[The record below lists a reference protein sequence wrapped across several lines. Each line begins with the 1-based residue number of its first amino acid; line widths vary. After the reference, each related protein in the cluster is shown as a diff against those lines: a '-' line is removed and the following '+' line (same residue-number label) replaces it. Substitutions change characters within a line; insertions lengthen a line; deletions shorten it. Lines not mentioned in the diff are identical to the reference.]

1 MALLLPESG
10 LLFWMLLS
18 FGVVVFVLVKF
29 GFPVIL
35 KMVDERKTY
44 IDESLLVA
52 KQTYEQMAA
61 VKAQGEAIVDEA
73 RREQAKILKDGTQT
87 RDQIVNEAKEKA
99 LIEASKIIEEA
110 RKQITAEKEDAIRDI
125 RRQVAAL
132 SVDIAEK
139 VLRGQLDK
147 KDEQMVMIDR
157 LLDEVNVSKS

>member
-18 FGVVVFVLVKF
+18 FGVVVFALVKF

-73 RREQAKILKDGTQT
+73 RREQAKILKDATQT

>member
-73 RREQAKILKDGTQT
+73 RREQAKILKDATQT